1 MQVMINVTLEG
12 VKDECASNEIL
23 EASFFF
29 IRELLPKCRKLE
41 VNIFFDA
48 IGSYD
53 AFVEK
58 LEDRHY
64 EIYVNPRRKKTRQ
77 MIFLAHEFV
86 HIKQYVLNEMSDGD
100 NGIIWKGD
108 LYEQDKQYDVIPW
121 EDEAY
126 TREEEL
132 YNKWIKLRS

>member
-1 MQVMINVTLEG
+1 MINVTLEG
-12 VKDECASNEIL
+12 IKNDEASEEIL

-41 VNIFFDA
+41 VNVFFDP
-48 IGSYD
+48 IGAYD
-53 AFVEK
+53 AFVER
-58 LEDRHY
+58 LDDRHY

-77 MIFLAHEFV
+77 LISLAHEFV
-86 HIKQYVLNEMSDGD
+86 HIKQYVLNEMSDDD
-100 NGIIWKGD
+100 NGIIWKGM
-108 LYEQDKQYDVIPW
+108 LYEQDKIYEVIPW

-132 YNKWIKLRS
+132 YRSWLIQRGL